1 MIKRCVLCYHICPDL
16 LLLGKISN
24 IYIEAG
30 LYATLVYLSI
40 IIPSPQWGRRG
51 VYWSH
56 LVPLS
61 VCGQNR
67 VCYSSYRTT
76 SEGVSGVFF
85 FKLKIFVL
93 ANSLNFELWLCLVL
107 TYGGGGGGGLS
118 SECRRSSSSSFTADC
133 GSKYHYF
140 QCGLLLHSQEFIK
153 VPI

>member
-40 IIPSPQWGRRG
+40 IIPSAQWGRRG

-61 VCGQNR
+61 VCGQNC

-85 FKLKIFVL
+85 FKLKILSFGKFFKFWTLTLSCVDLWGSGYPQNAGVL
-93 ANSLNFELWLCLVL
+93 VVLVSQLTVDQSIITFNVDFCCIHRNS
-107 TYGGGGGGGLS
+107 
-118 SECRRSSSSSFTADC
+118 
-133 GSKYHYF
+133 
-140 QCGLLLHSQEFIK
+140 
-153 VPI
+153 